1 MLDAEIKQ
9 RNIATMMDAG
19 LAYIDFAAR
28 RVTFAGAKIA
38 LYWADGVEVD
48 AIKGA
53 RRSIGDR
60 QVGEYSNQMIE
71 LRAER
76 TFYLCTDGFL
86 DQAGGDKGFGFGN
99 ARFVEM
105 LRLHATLPLAGQC
118 SAFAS
123 TLAAYQGSHPQRDDI
138 TMLCFRF

>member
-1 MLDAEIKQ
+1 M
-9 RNIATMMDAG
+9 T
-19 LAYIDFAAR
+19 
-28 RVTFAGAKIA
+28 
-38 LYWADGVEVD
+38 
-48 AIKGA
+48 
-53 RRSIGDR
+53 
-60 QVGEYSNQMIE
+60 E

-99 ARFVEM
+99 ARFIDM

-123 TLAAYQGSHPQRDDI
+123 TLAAYQGAGESLSETINRADKALYAAKGAGRNRYEI
-138 TMLCFRF
+138 AGN